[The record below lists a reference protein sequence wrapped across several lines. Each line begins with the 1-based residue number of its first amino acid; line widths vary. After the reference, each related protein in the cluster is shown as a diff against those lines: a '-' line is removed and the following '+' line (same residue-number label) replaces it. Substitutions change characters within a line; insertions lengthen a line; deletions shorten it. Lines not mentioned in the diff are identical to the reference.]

1 MRFLTNSLCMFAIAL
16 AALIIGSHAQWSKA
30 EEKPPQ
36 TARVGFVDPYSR
48 DRPLRGASAFWKRL
62 SELGYVQGRNLVAEV
77 RWANGESDRLS
88 PLMRDVLSEKI
99 DVLVT
104 YSTPAALAAK
114 KATTTV
120 PIVVVAMGDPI
131 GTGLASSLARPGGNL
146 TGLSMEFTDELSGKW
161 LEILGEVVPDLS
173 TAAVISNPN
182 SPLVRNLSKHLSAA
196 AGARKLKLRFI
207 NVGPDDS
214 LDTALT
220 RARREAQAALVLPDP
235 FTVQHRKRIT
245 ALAAKNQLPTIY
257 MMPDFIDAGGL
268 IAYSV
273 SNEVLFRR
281 AAEYVDRI
289 LRGARAGELPIE
301 QPTQFSLAV
310 NLKAAQALGV
320 TIPESILLRADEV
333 VH

>member
-1 MRFLTNSLCMFAIAL
+1 
-16 AALIIGSHAQWSKA
+16 
-30 EEKPPQ
+30 
-36 TARVGFVDPYSR
+36 
-48 DRPLRGASAFWKRL
+48 
-62 SELGYVQGRNLVAEV
+62 
-77 RWANGESDRLS
+77 
-88 PLMRDVLSEKI
+88 
-99 DVLVT
+99 
-104 YSTPAALAAK
+104 
-114 KATTTV
+114 
-120 PIVVVAMGDPI
+120 
-131 GTGLASSLARPGGNL
+131 
-146 TGLSMEFTDELSGKW
+146 MEFTDELSGKW